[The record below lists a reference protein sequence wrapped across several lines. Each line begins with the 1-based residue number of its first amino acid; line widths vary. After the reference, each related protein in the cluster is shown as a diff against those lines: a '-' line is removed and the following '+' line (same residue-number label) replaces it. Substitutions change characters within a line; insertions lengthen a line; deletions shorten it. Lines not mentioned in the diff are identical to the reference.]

1 MPNWQEAG
9 SSAPVRVRR
18 YGAPRPGAPKVLF
31 LHGLAGNDT
40 MWQPAAD
47 VLAGEA
53 GECEL
58 WLAQLPWRGQG
69 LADWGQDP
77 DIGQWV
83 EEALLA
89 VPGGVDVVV
98 AHSMT
103 SNVLL
108 ELLDRSGRAGG
119 DPFARFGI
127 RALVLVA
134 PFYRGRTDAFGW
146 DTISYYLN
154 DFHLILREGIHA
166 QSRGRIDP
174 DTEIAMAERVR
185 EWIGP
190 AGWIR
195 FFDLYL
201 RTPHLRTAGIT
212 VPCLVLGGETDIAAR
227 PADATALAEALPDA
241 RLRILAGSGHFPMVD
256 EAERFGS
263 ELRAFFDSVLLPR
276 DIPSTGPRPAGSLS
290 TET

>member
-1 MPNWQEAG
+1 MPNWHESAAP
-9 SSAPVRVRR
+9 APVQVSR
-18 YGAPRPGAPKVLF
+18 YGAERPGAPRVLF

-47 VLAGEA
+47 VLAGDQ
-53 GECEL
+53 EL
-58 WLAQLPWRGQG
+58 WIAQLPWRGQG
-69 LADWGQDP
+69 VAGWGQDP
-77 DIGQWV
+77 DLGQWV

-89 VPGGVDVVV
+89 VPGGADVVV
-98 AHSMT
+98 AHSMA

-134 PFYRGRTDAFGW
+134 PFYRGSTDAFDW

-166 QSRGRIDP
+166 QSRGRIAP
-174 DTEIAMAERVR
+174 DTEVAMAERVR

-201 RTPHLRTAGIT
+201 RTPHLQTARIT
-212 VPCLVLGGETDIAAR
+212 VPCLVLGGATDFAAE
-227 PADATALAEALPDA
+227 PANATALAGALPDA
-241 RLRILAGSGHFPMVD
+241 RLRVFDGSGHFPMVD
-256 EAERFGS
+256 EAERFGA
-263 ELRAFFDSVLLPR
+263 ELQAFFDSVLVPR
-276 DIPSTGPRPAGSLS
+276 ETSSTGPRPAGSLS